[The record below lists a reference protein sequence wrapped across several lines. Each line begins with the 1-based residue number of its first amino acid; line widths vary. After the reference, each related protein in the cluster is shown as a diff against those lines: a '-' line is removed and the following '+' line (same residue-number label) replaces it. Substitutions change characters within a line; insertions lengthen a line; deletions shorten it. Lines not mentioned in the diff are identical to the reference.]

1 MLTSLPNYYK
11 KLHQLARPSAVLTL
25 ALLPLPSLTQKT
37 SKATFPFFLSPPN
50 LPVSPFFLCWPILLF
65 ECEGQRCVLEDE
77 KGNERLNSGEYS
89 PLWISPPPW
98 HFSAHLLCFVWLPPL
113 LTHSHDLHAPLTPAD
128 SSTGRG
134 SDRHRQSEYQQIS
147 WMVRS
152 KDLWAVC
159 RILEPKEFTHRTET
173 GPPIF
178 LFWNG
183 DFFKVIK
190 VQNFKNR
197 TMRWITKKISSLS
210 HSLLFFRC
218 LFWHL
223 PPRVAIAWLDCD
235 FSFKNYQEASFLL
248 WT

>member
-1 MLTSLPNYYK
+1 MGLISLFLIHCVFAGQHLGCCHLHRNSSKAAENISVLMPWGLVLVFLSRKLQVGVAGLMLTSLPNYYK

-134 SDRHRQSEYQQIS
+134 SDRYRQNEYQQIS
-147 WMVRS
+147 WMGE
-152 KDLWAVC
+152 
-159 RILEPKEFTHRTET
+159 I
-173 GPPIF
+173 
-178 LFWNG
+178 
-183 DFFKVIK
+183 
-190 VQNFKNR
+190 
-197 TMRWITKKISSLS
+197 
-210 HSLLFFRC
+210 
-218 LFWHL
+218 
-223 PPRVAIAWLDCD
+223 
-235 FSFKNYQEASFLL
+235 
-248 WT
+248 